1 MDSQHIATGML
12 CLSTPSVVGWNGS
25 ARRDMARRVNEFTA
39 ELHRRE
45 AVVLV
50 HPGSAPGQPP
60 FQSADGVASPLVD
73 FPFETTRTAVQL
85 VLNGVVERYPAARI
99 SLAHAGGFVPY
110 AALRFAVLTP
120 HFRPDVGDPEKTLAL
135 LQHFYFDTALASG
148 PAMPTLKSF
157 AGTSRILFGSD
168 FPYAPAN
175 IAAAFTSS
183 LDASRALTPDELDTI
198 NHRNAW
204 SLFPRLAPLHA
215 ESRS

>member
-1 MDSQHIATGML
+1 MPESI
-12 CLSTPSVVGWNGS
+12 S
-25 ARRDMARRVNEFTA
+25 AIRCFEPLWA

-60 FQSADGVASPLVD
+60 FPSADGVASPLVD

-85 VLNGVVERYPAARI
+85 VLNGFVERYPAAQI
-99 SLAHAGGFVPY
+99 ILAHAGGFVPY

-120 HFRPDVGDPEKTLAL
+120 HFRPDVGAPEKTLAL

-148 PAMPTLKSF
+148 PAMPTLKTF

-175 IAAAFTSS
+175 IAAAFTSA
-183 LDASRALTPDELDTI
+183 LDASRDLTPDELDTI

-204 SLFPRLAPLHA
+204 SLFPRLAPQPA